1 MLLLLQ
7 ASDDTCTK
15 MPSQAESLRQE
26 MHEHINWHLCCHL
39 SFFFFHRLSLSLII
53 SQFSQTEIPSEEDK
67 MYIVYAQIIHCVIA
81 VWFNIYKVNRAV
93 AQSQICI
100 PSFSIQ
106 LARITSS
113 LIILEIT

>member
-26 MHEHINWHLCCHL
+26 MHEHINWYLCCHL
-39 SFFFFHRLSLSLII
+39 SFFPHRLSLSLII
-53 SQFSQTEIPSEEDK
+53 SQFSQIEIPSEEDK
-67 MYIVYAQIIHCVIA
+67 MYIAYTQITHCVIA

-93 AQSQICI
+93 AHSQICI

>member
-1 MLLLLQ
+1 MTHAQ
-7 ASDDTCTK
+7 KC
-15 MPSQAESLRQE
+15 QVRLRALDKKC
-26 MHEHINWHLCCHL
+26 MSISIGICAVICL
-39 SFFFFHRLSLSLII
+39 FFLHRLSLSLII
-53 SQFSQTEIPSEEDK
+53 SQFSQTSSEEDN
-67 MYIVYAQIIHCVIA
+67 MYITYAQIIHCVIA

>member
-1 MLLLLQ
+1 MTHAQ
-7 ASDDTCTK
+7 KC
-15 MPSQAESLRQE
+15 QVRLRTLDKKC
-26 MHEHINWHLCCHL
+26 MSISIGICAVICL
-39 SFFFFHRLSLSLII
+39 FFLHRLSLSLII
-53 SQFSQTEIPSEEDK
+53 SQFSQTEIPSEKDK
-67 MYIVYAQIIHCVIA
+67 MYIAYAQIIHCVIA